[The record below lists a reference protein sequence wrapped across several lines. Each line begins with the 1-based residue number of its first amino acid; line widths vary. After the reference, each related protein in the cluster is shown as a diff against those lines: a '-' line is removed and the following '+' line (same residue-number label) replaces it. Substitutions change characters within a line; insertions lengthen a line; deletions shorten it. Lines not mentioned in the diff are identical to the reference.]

1 MLGLFY
7 CFLSS
12 GIFIKEIRYLYIVSI
27 KNNILLRFQI
37 ILFPKTNL
45 RRKQMAK
52 SDLLKE
58 AIADAKAVKETAL
71 ANAKI
76 ALQEAFQ
83 PRIKSMLET
92 ELIGELE
99 DDEMAMD
106 EPMDDMG
113 DEMGMDDMGDEM
125 GAEGEP
131 MDVGDIEIDTDMDGE
146 IDFTGD
152 IMSKPGMDA
161 EPEMDDMGDE
171 PIDEPMGD
179 LEGDAAMGD
188 DAGDELGIEEII
200 RELEE
205 DLETEGT
212 HEGMYMA
219 GEEDVVAD
227 EEDLNAGMKY
237 EMYSADKRGQ
247 EYNERADNFRVNEDS
262 SIDDLIEAILAE
274 EEDDKKMNAAEE
286 DKDEKAAKNEKH
298 CVAEN
303 KELKS
308 TLGEAYDTVSH
319 LKSVINEVNLLN
331 AKLLYTNKL
340 FRNFDLNEGQK
351 MKVIENFD
359 RAGNTR
365 EAKLVFAT
373 LAESFHKPTA
383 GKKIVKESKSMAS
396 KPVASTAPSKETTQV
411 LTEGFEQANRW
422 KKLAGLIK

>member
-1 MLGLFY
+1 
-7 CFLSS
+7 
-12 GIFIKEIRYLYIVSI
+12 
-27 KNNILLRFQI
+27 
-37 ILFPKTNL
+37 
-45 RRKQMAK
+45 MAK

-92 ELIGELE
+92 ELMRNE
-99 DDEMAMD
+99 DEMDDMGAEPMDDMGD

-113 DEMGMDDMGDEM
+113 D
-125 GAEGEP
+125 EGEP

-161 EPEMDDMGDE
+161 DMEDDMGME
-171 PIDEPMGD
+171 
-179 LEGDAAMGD
+179 A
-188 DAGDELGIEEII
+188 GIEDEEVGDMGADIDPDLQEII

-205 DLETEGT
+205 DLD
-212 HEGMYMA
+212 EGMHEDEVDEMYEGMHEDEVDEMYE
-219 GEEDVVAD
+219 GMNQEEV
-227 EEDLNAGMKY
+227 EETME
-237 EMYSADKRGQ
+237 EMYSADKRGTD
-247 EYNERADNFRVNEDS
+247 YIGDRADNFRINEDS
-262 SIDDLIEAILAE
+262 SIDELIEAILAE
-274 EEDDKKMNAAEE
+274 EEDEKKEGMHKEEMNPKKKKMNAEE
-286 DKDEKAAKNEKH
+286 EKDDKDAKKEAHCNE
-298 CVAEN
+298 A
-303 KELKS
+303 KEALE
-308 TLGEAYDTVSH
+308 EAYHTVGH

-359 RAGNTR
+359 RAANTR
-365 EAKLVFAT
+365 EAKLVFST
-373 LAESFHKPTA
+373 LAESFYKPTA
-383 GKKIVKESKSMAS
+383 GKKMVKESKSLAS
-396 KPVASTAPSKETTQV
+396 KPIATTAPSKETTQV